1 MVGFMVSD
9 VEIFA
14 FEIDGKL
21 VGIEI
26 DKIDAVTKSYIMSDA
41 PKKSD
46 IIEHMISYRDDIIT
60 LLNLDKYLYNNKDS
74 DSDLV
79 VICNI
84 HDNNKLAFRICDSGR
99 IIKIKRKHL
108 HELDAMIKDSCY
120 MVKWYAGLIKDY
132 HENDNEKKT
141 LMDNMNVKEKK
152 ILIVLDMDI
161 IYDTLNSERQDI
173 DNEIDNK
180 E

>member
-1 MVGFMVSD
+1 MVSD

-26 DKIDAVTKSYIMSDA
+26 DKIDVVTRSYIMSDV
-41 PKKSD
+41 PNKSD
-46 IIEHMISYRDDIIT
+46 IIEHIISYRDDIIT
-60 LLNLDKYLYNNKDS
+60 LLNLNKYLYNNDDS

-108 HELDAMIKDSCY
+108 HEIDAMIKDNCY
-120 MVKWYAGLIKDY
+120 IVKWYAGLIKDY
-132 HENDNEKKT
+132 HKDNIENDKNSKK
-141 LMDNMNVKEKK
+141 DEEKK

-161 IYDTLNSERQDI
+161 IYDTINIERQDI
-173 DNEIDNK
+173 DNEIDN
-180 E
+180 EE